1 MTQTDP
7 GLKGDT
13 ASGGGTKPATL
24 ETGVVVQV
32 PLFIE
37 EGERVRVDARSGQY
51 VSRASGRGVRPIG
64 SVALQVAP
72 PPDVLGPMKRSDQ
85 RRDAVFALYQHE
97 ITGRP
102 LGELL
107 EGAKPFTRELAEG
120 VAANRDELD
129 DLISRHSTG
138 WSLERIAPLERSIM
152 RAPHEAL
159 HREDVPVEVAIDE
172 AELAKRYCG
181 ADAPGFVNGV
191 LGAALEERGAV
202 D

>member
-1 MTQTDP
+1 MRRT
-7 GLKGDT
+7 
-13 ASGGGTKPATL
+13 
-24 ETGVVVQV
+24 
-32 PLFIE
+32 
-37 EGERVRVDARSGQY
+37 
-51 VSRASGRGVRPIG
+51 
-64 SVALQVAP
+64 
-72 PPDVLGPMKRSDQ
+72 DQ

-107 EGAKPFTRELAEG
+107 EGARPFTRELAEG

-152 RAPHEAL
+152 RTALYEAL
-159 HREDVPVEVAIDE
+159 HRDDVPVEVAIDE
-172 AELAKRYCG
+172 AVELAKQYCG